1 MRPAPAIALL
11 IAGAAVA
18 GWLLTMVPMPAR
30 AAGVEMPTVAEF
42 ALDLLIRVAERALDW
57 IRSI

>member
-1 MRPAPAIALL
+1 MKTAPAIALL

-18 GWLLTMVPMPAR
+18 GWLLAMVPMPAR
-30 AAGVEMPTVAEF
+30 AAGAELPTLAEF
-42 ALDLLIRVAERALDW
+42 ALELLIRVAEWALAW